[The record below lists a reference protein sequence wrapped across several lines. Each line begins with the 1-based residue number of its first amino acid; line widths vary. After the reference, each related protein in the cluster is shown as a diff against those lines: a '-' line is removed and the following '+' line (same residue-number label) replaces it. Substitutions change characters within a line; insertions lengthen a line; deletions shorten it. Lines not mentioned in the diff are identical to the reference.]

1 LVSWGRKSWCP
12 YRDKL
17 GHQIWCPGDTN
28 SFYSA
33 YSRENDAERAEILMR
48 AEHVAAANVP
58 AMDENVIQKQQN
70 IEEVQINCER
80 EVKYNEQ
87 NNQAL
92 KQHNVNNSFKGFVH
106 ILNSHRKQPCLVKR
120 IRSTKNY

>member
-33 YSRENDAERAEILMR
+33 GIEII
-48 AEHVAAANVP
+48 VAAMNAFDKVS
-58 AMDENVIQKQQN
+58 AGQTCMYVA
-70 IEEVQINCER
+70 V
-80 EVKYNEQ
+80 
-87 NNQAL
+87 
-92 KQHNVNNSFKGFVH
+92 
-106 ILNSHRKQPCLVKR
+106 
-120 IRSTKNY
+120 